1 MTAIKQHSP
10 WVISLTLHRRIM
22 CQRDVYCPVNPMLFP
37 SVFSVRQSD
46 FWHSMHMQLLS
57 RGRDRRESGFQ
68 MFLGASAVGEPH
80 RFCLRRRLSGG
91 AQVFAHGA
99 DASII
104 IKFPFRENSVRTISF
119 LSDAFCVRCFLKCT
133 LVSCVKRNDGFS
145 VLAGCQDPS
154 PQPQLPPVSAG
165 CCS

>member
-1 MTAIKQHSP
+1 MAAIKQHSP

-22 CQRDVYCPVNPMLFP
+22 CQWDVYCPVNPMLFP
-37 SVFSVRQSD
+37 WVVAVRQSD

-68 MFLGASAVGEPH
+68 MFLGASAVGETHP
-80 RFCLRRRLSGG
+80 FCLRRRLSGG

-119 LSDAFCVRCFLKCT
+119 LSEFFVCVAFLNVHW
-133 LVSCVKRNDGFS
+133 SH
-145 VLAGCQDPS
+145 A
-154 PQPQLPPVSAG
+154 
-165 CCS
+165 